1 VDGVNVTDNQTAMV
15 RMSSLAACILLKQ
28 MGLNPILQ
36 MVTRDRNR
44 LAMQSDILGAYAHGI
59 DNMLCLSGDHPHF
72 GDHPMAATVHDIDSI
87 QLIQM
92 VKDMRDEEKFQGG
105 EKIDGPVKMFIG
117 AAANPFADP
126 FELRVAR
133 LAKKAKAGVDF
144 IQTQCIYNLDKFEK
158 WMEGVRERGLHEK
171 VHILAGITP
180 MKSVGMARYMKNK
193 VPGMDVPDAIVKR
206 MGGVPKE
213 KQADE
218 GIKICLETIERLKE
232 VEGVRGFHLM
242 AIEWEQKVPE
252 IVERAG
258 LLPRPA
264 V

>member
-1 VDGVNVTDNQTAMV
+1 
-15 RMSSLAACILLKQ
+15 
-28 MGLNPILQ
+28 
-36 MVTRDRNR
+36 

-59 DNMLCLSGDHPHF
+59 ETMLCLSGDHPHF
-72 GDHPMAATVHDIDSI
+72 GDHPMAASVHDIDSI

-105 EKIDGPVKMFIG
+105 EKIDGAPKMFIG

-133 LAKKAKAGVDF
+133 LAKKVKAGVDF

-158 WMEGVRERGLHEK
+158 WMEGVRDRGLHEK
-171 VHILAGITP
+171 VYILAGITP

-193 VPGMDVPDAIVKR
+193 VPGMDVPDEVVKR
-206 MGGVPKE
+206 LSGVPKD

-218 GIKICLETIERLKE
+218 GIKICLETIERLKN

-258 LLPRPA
+258 LLPRPGLTA
-264 V
+264 ENQ